1 MEVGAF
7 PSVWGGGRAKVTE
20 RIGKSSANPTTLEVP
35 AYARSTLITA
45 GTTETPQQDLSLQGR
60 GGRGVVKGSQQ
71 ENKGGF
77 A

>member
-20 RIGKSSANPTTLEVP
+20 RIGKPSANPTTLEVP
-35 AYARSTLITA
+35 ACARSTLITA
-45 GTTETPQQDLSLQGR
+45 GTTETPQDLSLQGR